1 MKKICQ
7 NKKRDTTAIPSG
19 PKRRVTSREL
29 FVRELLGAMVL
40 TVVLMALSVFLPVF
54 YQGDNSENT
63 VTAPWLFIWVQ
74 ELLAL
79 SVFLP
84 VFYQGDNSENTV
96 TAPWLF
102 IWVQELL
109 RYFPPLSG
117 GVIIPLGILGG
128 MAALPWLPGTGS
140 PHPVRRYYLGCH
152 QGFILIIGLV
162 LAVLT
167 CLGL

>member
-40 TVVLMALSVFLPVF
+40 TVVLM
-54 YQGDNSENT
+54 
-63 VTAPWLFIWVQ
+63 
-74 ELLAL
+74 AL

>member
-7 NKKRDTTAIPSG
+7 NKKRDATAMPPGS
-19 PKRRVTSREL
+19 KRRVTSQEL
-29 FVRELLGAMVL
+29 FIRELLAAMVL
-40 TVVLMALSVFLPVF
+40 TVVLMALSL
-54 YQGDNSENT
+54 
-63 VTAPWLFIWVQ
+63 
-74 ELLAL
+74 
-79 SVFLP
+79 FLP

-128 MAALPWLPGTGS
+128 MAALPWLPGTGT
-140 PHPVRRYYLGCH
+140 PHPGRRYYWGPH
-152 QGFILIIGLV
+152 QAFILIIGLV
-162 LAVLT
+162 LTVLT